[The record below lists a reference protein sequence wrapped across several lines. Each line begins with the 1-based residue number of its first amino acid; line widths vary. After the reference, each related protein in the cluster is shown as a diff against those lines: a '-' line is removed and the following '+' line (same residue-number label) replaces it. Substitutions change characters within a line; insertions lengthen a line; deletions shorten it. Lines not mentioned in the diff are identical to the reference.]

1 MKKTFMAKAT
11 ASLKATEALLPS
23 KKYLYKD
30 AYSVMFLSPLYKLV
44 VNVMKKESRYNFFM
58 NLREKQTPGVV
69 GSILCRVRYI
79 DDVLEKAIDED
90 FDAVVN
96 LGSGYDTRALRIK
109 NINKL
114 KVFEVDHPDVI
125 KTKKE
130 LMSKPP
136 LFLPLNLTF
145 VPIDFNTQ
153 DISDQLRI
161 SGYKHSM
168 KTLFIWEGVTQ
179 YITKEAFENT
189 LEYVSKSTPGS
200 QIVFTYVVQ
209 DFFDNPDD
217 YPEGKNI
224 LKQMK
229 FLGVDWNNAFNSND
243 LKINLEDQGLSVLED
258 VGSEDYIERYLKP
271 LNRDINVSKIERI
284 ILAEIN

>member
-1 MKKTFMAKAT
+1 MKKTFMAKST

-23 KKYLYKD
+23 KKYLYEDK
-30 AYSVMFLSPLYKLV
+30 YSIMFLSPIYKLV
-44 VNVMKKESRYNFFM
+44 VNIMKKESRYNFFM
-58 NLREKQTPGVV
+58 KLREKQTPGVV

-79 DDVLEKAIDED
+79 DDILEKAIAED

-96 LGSGYDTRALRIK
+96 LGSGYDTRSLRIK

-114 KVFEVDHPDVI
+114 TVFEVDHPDVI
-125 KTKKE
+125 KAKKE

-179 YITKEAFENT
+179 YITKEGFENT
-189 LEYVSKSTPGS
+189 IEYISKSVPGS
-200 QIVFTYVVQ
+200 QVVFTYVVQ
-209 DFFDNPDD
+209 DFFDNPEE

-224 LKQMK
+224 LKQMR
-229 FLGVDWNNAFNSND
+229 FLGFDWTNTFYSNE
-243 LKINLEDQGLSVLED
+243 LKTNLENLGLSVLED
-258 VGSEDYIERYLKP
+258 IGSDDYIERYLKP
-271 LNRDINVSKIERI
+271 LKRDINVSKIERI
-284 ILAEIN
+284 ILAEVN